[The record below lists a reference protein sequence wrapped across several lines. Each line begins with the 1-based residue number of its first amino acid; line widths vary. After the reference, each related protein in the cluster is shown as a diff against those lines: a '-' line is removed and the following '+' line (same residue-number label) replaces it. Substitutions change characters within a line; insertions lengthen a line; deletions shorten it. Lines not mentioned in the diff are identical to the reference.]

1 MGNALRFS
9 KKLKHPGRES
19 YYYNAFV
26 RDVIIATIRHD
37 KNGWWNSW
45 HRTLIPATE
54 AERQAVIDF
63 MTELTAGEGIV

>member
-9 KKLKHPGRES
+9 KKLKFSGREA
-19 YYYNAFV
+19 YYYLAFV
-26 RDVIIATIRHD
+26 RDVIIATIYHD

-63 MTELTAGEGIV
+63 VSELNSMEEV